1 MGPSFGRVERT
12 PLQYELR
19 AHAYPGP
26 RADREWM
33 LWPAWAYRVV
43 APAARPRRMNVLQK
57 AVLGILTASR
67 LSAREI
73 GERLGIHSDLAAFVI
88 TELQAQG
95 RVAED
100 GSVTDRG
107 REALAE
113 EREDAADLV
122 AAWVFQDPWSGSLW
136 PFVAPSLEPARTEL
150 DANGR
155 PQLLLGTTGK
165 PYFQRL
171 WVQSAPEGLP
181 AAPDAR
187 QILSAAL
194 RNHREERRAARQ
206 ELWVADEPG
215 DPSDDTNVS
224 LDRLSLIEKEPT
236 AVSLVTYLYVP
247 PGREPSNLDWHAC
260 DFFGRGTNP
269 ELKRRILKVAD
280 QDKDL
285 ARVLDRFLGGRVHAS
300 LDDYRRAAGLR
311 RQRAQRILANALTL
325 DVERHDV
332 SRWLVSML
340 DTWLE
345 VREFGDGATESRFRS
360 VLMDGRSAL
369 ESVLAETADRWPL
382 AGVADVLCFS
392 DGKGSDGGRI
402 NRERIGR
409 AAAALGFQEVPDSLL
424 KVDKRLIKATYHQNA
439 SWRLRPMIVATLL
452 KAERE
457 ADHPFRRAAASA
469 PDLLVRMDQI
479 AHDAGETAHHGQ
491 RSTPDAVIL
500 NRCVEDV
507 LAIVAA
513 ILGLPSSSLQE
524 VLGNEQE
531 A

>member
-12 PLQYELR
+12 PLRYELR
-19 AHAYPGP
+19 AHANPGAWTE
-26 RADREWM
+26 RAWL

-43 APAARPRRMNVLQK
+43 APAVRPRRLNVLQK
-57 AVLGILTASR
+57 AVLAILIASH
-67 LSAREI
+67 LTAREI
-73 GERLGIHSDLAAFVI
+73 ADRLAIHPELAAFVI

-113 EREDAADLV
+113 EREDAADLI

-136 PFVAPSLEPARTEL
+136 PFVASSLEPARTEL

-165 PYFQRL
+165 SYFQRL
-171 WVQSAPEGLP
+171 WVQSAPDDRP
-181 AAPDAR
+181 APPDAR

-194 RNHREERRAARQ
+194 RGRRAERRAARQ

-215 DPSDDTNVS
+215 DPSDDPNVS
-224 LDRLSLIEKEPT
+224 LDRLSLIESKPT

-247 PGREPSNLDWHAC
+247 HGGETSDIDWHAC

-269 ELKRRILKVAD
+269 ELKRRVLKVAD
-280 QDKDL
+280 QDENL
-285 ARVLDRFLGGRVHAS
+285 ARVLDRFLRGTVHAS

-311 RQRAQRILANALTL
+311 RQGAQRILSAALTL

-332 SRWLVSML
+332 SRWLISML
-340 DTWLE
+340 DAWLE
-345 VREFGDGATESRFRS
+345 VRDLEDGATESRYRS

-382 AGVADVLCFS
+382 AGVADVLYVS
-392 DGKGSDGGRI
+392 DGKGSDGARF
-402 NRERIGR
+402 NMERIER
-409 AAAALGFQEVPDSLL
+409 AAGALGFLEIPDSLL
-424 KVDKRLIKATYHQNA
+424 HVKKGDVKATYHQNA
-439 SWRLRPMIVATLL
+439 NWRLRPLIVATLL

-457 ADHPFRRAAASA
+457 ADHPFRRAAPKA
-469 PDLLVRMDQI
+469 PDLLTRMERV
-479 AHDAGETAHHGQ
+479 AKAGGEAAHHGKG
-491 RSTPDAVIL
+491 STPDMDGL

-513 ILGLPSSSLQE
+513 ILGLPSRSLQE
-524 VLGNEQE
+524 VLVDEQE